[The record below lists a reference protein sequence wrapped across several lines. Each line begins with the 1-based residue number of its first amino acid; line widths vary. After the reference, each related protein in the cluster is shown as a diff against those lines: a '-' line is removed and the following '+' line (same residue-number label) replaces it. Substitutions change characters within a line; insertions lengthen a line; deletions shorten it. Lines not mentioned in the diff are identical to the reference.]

1 MHLGIPSYM
10 PSNSIDMQIIMN
22 KLYTDR
28 RPTALYLPVASFQST
43 TEPCED
49 ITVDNFGFY
58 KVRQGDLFSI
68 ICTGTTL
75 PSILQ
80 VLESQPLFT
89 PNVYVL
95 TDLSLSEQTVG
106 IIKNVLADQKVLFID
121 DSFYQCGLAQ
131 SFQSLISPALWL
143 EPLTRLSQNIPFA
156 QPLEDE
162 IIVSSKRIY
171 DRISSLCS

>member
-1 MHLGIPSYM
+1 M

-58 KVRQGDLFSI
+58 KSDRVICFLLFVPA
-68 ICTGTTL
+68 L
-75 PSILQ
+75 HFLQ
-80 VLESQPLFT
+80 YYRSRSQPLFT
-89 PNVYVL
+89 PNYVL

-106 IIKNVLADQKVLFID
+106 IIKNVLADQK
-121 DSFYQCGLAQ
+121 SFL
-131 SFQSLISPALWL
+131 
-143 EPLTRLSQNIPFA
+143 
-156 QPLEDE
+156 
-162 IIVSSKRIY
+162 
-171 DRISSLCS
+171 